1 MWKLKSMW
9 SNIIIGSTAI
19 VFFTIGIFYSGNNQ
33 SNENEVINQ
42 QLSVNTFQPDEKGDP
57 KIGDIAPELDFPGT
71 NGKHVKL
78 SSLRGKIVLVDFWA
92 SWCGPCRAENPNV
105 VSAYRK
111 YKKATFKNAK
121 GFEIYS
127 VSLDTDKKKW
137 LAAIKSDNLEWKNH
151 VSDLKGWESVAAL
164 RYGIESI
171 PMNFLLDANG
181 KIIGTNLREMDLHLA
196 IDELVE
202 KL

>member
-1 MWKLKSMW
+1 MENRKNMWT
-9 SNIIIGSTAI
+9 NIIIGSAA
-19 VFFTIGIFYSGNNQ
+19 VAFFTVGIFYSKTG
-33 SNENEVINQ
+33 SNTTIEQTSTIVVPTGED
-42 QLSVNTFQPDEKGDP
+42 VNGDP
-57 KIGDIAPELDFPGT
+57 KIGDIAPELDFPGP
-71 NGKHVKL
+71 NGKNIKL
-78 SSLRGKIVLVDFWA
+78 SSLRGKVVLVDFWA

-105 VSAYRK
+105 VAAYKK

-151 VSDLKGWESVAAL
+151 VSDLKGWESAAAL

-181 KIIGTNLREMDLHLA
+181 KIVGTNLREMELHLA